1 MSLIMLVLYLVILGV
16 ALYMLETYVPMSS
29 PIKLLIRVVI
39 VIVVVLWLLQIFG
52 ITGPTVPKLR

>member
-16 ALYMLETYVPMSS
+16 ALYMLETYVPMSP